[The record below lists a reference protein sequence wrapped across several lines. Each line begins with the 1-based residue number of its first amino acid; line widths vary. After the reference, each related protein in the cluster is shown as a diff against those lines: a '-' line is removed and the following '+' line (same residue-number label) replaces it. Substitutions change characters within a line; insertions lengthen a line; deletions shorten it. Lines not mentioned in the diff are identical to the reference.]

1 MADPEI
7 LKINAGYVLRNKSR
21 RKRTRLPAEV
31 IALLTP
37 EAQAKHLAETEDPME
52 VDDDPALNPDVVGD
66 VDVDDGLGDLI
77 FVMDDGQGGE
87 QILNLGNEPM
97 DDDVGIGELIIN
109 VNEAGDF
116 NVKGLL
122 S

>member
-7 LKINAGYVLRNKSR
+7 LKINVGFVLRKKSS

-31 IALLTP
+31 IGLLTP

-52 VDDDPALNPDVVGD
+52 VDDDPALNPDAEGE
-66 VDVDDGLGDLI
+66 DDGLDDLI
-77 FVMDDGQGGE
+77 IVIDDGQ
-87 QILNLGNEPM
+87 ILNIGQNEPM
-97 DDDVGIGELIIN
+97 DVDVGIGDIVIN

-116 NVKGLL
+116 NVEGR
-122 S
+122 